1 MYLGFFE
8 REYLRPY
15 KSSPR
20 KKGNSNT
27 LADEFIRGA
36 QEAGHEVQEFDCAR
50 NKVAPCLS
58 CGGCIRTGKCVQKD
72 GFEEFAPMFVEADV
86 LVYWSP
92 EPSSEPNTCR
102 KPTNWARVS
111 EPKLSDSRFTY
122 PHAPLGR
129 PRWRGPKGAACS
141 SAAVGCRRRSSS
153 PGRARRRGPRGDGTG
168 IRLRQP
174 HSPTTARARR

>member
-1 MYLGFFE
+1 MKVLVI
-8 REYLRPY
+8 

-86 LVYWSP
+86 LVFVTPVYYFSCTAQIKCLIDRFFSVHFGEQRENPKVYDKRTVLITTQGQPSLNCTLPTMEMYKDIVNFCKWTDAGQVHALGVL
-92 EPSSEPNTCR
+92 EPGAIAGTKYMQE
-102 KPTNWARVS
+102 AY
-111 EPKLSDSRFTY
+111 E
-122 PHAPLGR
+122 LG
-129 PRWRGPKGAACS
+129 KS
-141 SAAVGCRRRSSS
+141 
-153 PGRARRRGPRGDGTG
+153 
-168 IRLRQP
+168 L
-174 HSPTTARARR
+174 

>member
-1 MYLGFFE
+1 MKVLVI
-8 REYLRPY
+8 

-86 LVYWSP
+86 LVFVTPVYYFSC
-92 EPSSEPNTCR
+92 TAQIKC
-102 KPTNWARVS
+102 
-111 EPKLSDSRFTY
+111 LIDRFFSI
-122 PHAPLGR
+122 HFE
-129 PRWRGPKGAACS
+129 
-141 SAAVGCRRRSSS
+141 RSKE
-153 PGRARRRGPRGDGTG
+153 R
-168 IRLRQP
+168 IRLSLVGVLLTEFASLSFDLLFP
-174 HSPTTARARR
+174 LFEDFLIF